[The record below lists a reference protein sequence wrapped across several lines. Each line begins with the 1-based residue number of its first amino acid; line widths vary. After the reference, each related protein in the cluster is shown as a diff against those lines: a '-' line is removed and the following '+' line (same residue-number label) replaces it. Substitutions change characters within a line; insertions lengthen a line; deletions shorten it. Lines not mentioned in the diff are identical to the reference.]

1 MDDKSRRN
9 ELLITLA
16 DINNLIRIL
25 ESKMQ
30 YEKATDCVNQ
40 LLYAYDIKVKIIHDL
55 R

>member
-1 MDDKSRRN
+1 MDDKTRRN

-16 DINNLIRIL
+16 DINNLIRTL

-40 LLYAYDIKVKIIHDL
+40 LLYAYDIKVKIINDL